1 MLLNFLQFSRQFCE
15 VGSINNLSPRWIDC
29 APAVKLRACW
39 LPKYSNLRSWDS
51 QEPKLANWLKKKRK
65 SRVGKK
71 VKDKREKFCPV
82 PTNSATHNK
91 TLCVYLVWSTFFLV
105 PFTQFYW
112 GNPLPFQSYD
122 IVNLR
127 HRPSPLCEVLSLQKI
142 LRQLLLLLRK
152 CIW

>member
-1 MLLNFLQFSRQFCE
+1 MNRLCSRCKIESLLTSKIFKLEILGFS
-15 VGSINNLSPRWIDC
+15 GT
-29 APAVKLRACW
+29 KTG
-39 LPKYSNLRSWDS
+39 
-51 QEPKLANWLKKKRK
+51 KLAKEKKKTRK
-65 SRVGKK
+65 RRVGER

-105 PFTQFYW
+105 PFKQSYW

-142 LRQLLLLLRK
+142 LRQLLLLLHK
-152 CIW
+152 YI